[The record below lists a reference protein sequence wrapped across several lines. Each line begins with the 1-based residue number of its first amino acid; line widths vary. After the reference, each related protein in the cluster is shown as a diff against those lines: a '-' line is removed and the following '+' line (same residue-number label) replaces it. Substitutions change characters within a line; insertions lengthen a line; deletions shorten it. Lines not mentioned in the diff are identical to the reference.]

1 MVTWTQSDHT
11 HAPRAERTVSTNP
24 LVRQYHNVTNIKV
37 STNTLER
44 LECVSWRTA
53 GRYHPNFHS
62 PFSTSTL
69 NTLSTFCLAIGW
81 HLFLFYSKLV
91 VMGGS
96 FFPLSR
102 MEIAV
107 YGCIGPS
114 SSLVLCVLILFLPLF
129 GSWCIGVYLLK
140 FKRVFIGCIWCM
152 MVCRRSQ
159 VIYVCMYYF

>member
-1 MVTWTQSDHT
+1 MRIMEDRGSVSSKFPFAVFDVDVEHT
-11 HAPRAERTVSTNP
+11 VHFLPCDWVALIFILFEVG
-24 LVRQYHNVTNIKV
+24 
-37 STNTLER
+37 
-44 LECVSWRTA
+44 CD
-53 GRYHPNFHS
+53 
-62 PFSTSTL
+62 
-69 NTLSTFCLAIGW
+69 GW
-81 HLFLFYSKLV
+81 FFPS
-91 VMGGS
+91 
-96 FFPLSR
+96 FPLSR

-114 SSLVLCVLILFLPLF
+114 SSLVLCVLVLFLPLF